1 MVKNETL
8 QTRQSDAI
16 LDIRQQKQVL
26 KFIAAITLIF
36 FVPLGIKN
44 LLIGETMLGAV
55 LLAFEITLLLE
66 IAAIIYNK
74 VGLFGHFIPLAL
86 LVTSIIMAVN
96 IFGTLATYWVFPLS
110 LIHI

>member
-55 LLAFEITLLLE
+55 LDFIGALGWGRPWLDDCAGPIFLRVDGVSNQTL
-66 IAAIIYNK
+66 
-74 VGLFGHFIPLAL
+74 
-86 LVTSIIMAVN
+86 
-96 IFGTLATYWVFPLS
+96 
-110 LIHI
+110 